1 MRSNL
6 SEYKKRHPFL
16 FTYHKWVVV
25 IRAHIN
31 KKTKK
36 KHKKAKKIF
45 KENQENISVR
55 RIYQNT

>member
-31 KKTKK
+31 KKIIKK
-36 KHKKAKKIF
+36 KTQKDKK
-45 KENQENISVR
+45 NIQRKSR
-55 RIYQNT
+55 KYIS